1 MTETAPHGSTT
12 ADAVLEAL
20 AEGLS
25 EGALSKDSAELSA
38 ARADR
43 SGKIADGAP
52 IAVVHAQSIEDVQLV
67 MRVASARGIPVV
79 PRGAGTG
86 LAGAAIAGENTISLS
101 LLRMNRILEVNAAD
115 QLAVVE
121 PGILNATLNEQLE
134 PHGFWWAP
142 DPASRSISTVGGNIA
157 TNAGGLL
164 CAKYGVTREAVL
176 GLDVVLPDGELLRLG
191 HRTVKGV
198 TGYDLAALMIGS
210 EGTLGIVVGAT
221 LKLRPLVPGELWTI
235 GAEFPD
241 EQSAAEACAAVTAAR
256 IRPAVMELI
265 GSVGIGLLASYTD
278 TTLQGAFVLL
288 QTDDNDGEQTAR
300 AAAEVLERFGAKVEL
315 TSDHERSAHLAEAR
329 RQMMP
334 AMEAAG
340 NVLVEDVAVPRSRM
354 AEMFAFCNDV
364 GARYGVTVSTV
375 AHAGDGN
382 LHPAFVFDDAEP
394 TEAVWQAADEIFT
407 KAIALG
413 GTLTGEHG
421 VGTLKS
427 RWLRDELGD
436 VQYELQRRIKA
447 AFDPQGIMNP
457 GKVFGA

>member
-1 MTETAPHGSTT
+1 MTETAPPSTMT
-12 ADAVLEAL
+12 EAVLEAL

-25 EGALSKDSAELSA
+25 EGALSNDSAELSA

-43 SGKIADGAP
+43 SGKIADGMP
-52 IAVVHAQSIEDVQLV
+52 IAVVHAQSVEDVQHV
-67 MRVASARGIPVV
+67 MRVAHAHGIPVV

-86 LAGAAIAGENTISLS
+86 LAGAAIAGSNSISLS
-101 LLRMNRILEVNAAD
+101 LLRMNRMLEVNAAD

-142 DPASRSISTVGGNIA
+142 DPASRAISTVGGNIA

-176 GLDVVLPDGELLRLG
+176 GLDVVLPNGELLHLG

-210 EGTLGIVVGAT
+210 EGTLGVVVGAT

-241 EQSAAEACAAVTAAR
+241 EQAAAEACAAVTAAR

-265 GSVGIGLLASYTD
+265 GSVGIQLLASYTR

-288 QTDDNDGEQTAR
+288 QTDDNDGEQTAK

-315 TSDHERSAHLAEAR
+315 TNDLERSAHLAEAR

-364 GARYGVTVSTV
+364 GQRYGVTVSTV

-382 LHPAFVFDDAEP
+382 LHPAFVFDEAEP
-394 TEAVWQAADEIFT
+394 TEAVWRAADEIFT
-407 KAIALG
+407 KAIDLG

-436 VQYELQRRIKA
+436 AQYELQRRIKA
-447 AFDPQGIMNP
+447 AFDPAGIMNP
-457 GKVFGA
+457 GKVFGE

>member
-1 MTETAPHGSTT
+1 MTE
-12 ADAVLEAL
+12 AVLEAL

-25 EGALSKDSAELSA
+25 EGALSNDSAELSA

-43 SGKIADGAP
+43 SGKIADGMP
-52 IAVVHAQSIEDVQLV
+52 IAVVHAQSVEDVQHV
-67 MRVASARGIPVV
+67 MRVAHAHGIPVV

-86 LAGAAIAGENTISLS
+86 LAGAAIAGSNSISLS
-101 LLRMNRILEVNAAD
+101 LLRMNRMLEVNAAD

-142 DPASRSISTVGGNIA
+142 DPASRAISTVGGNIA

-176 GLDVVLPDGELLRLG
+176 GLDVVLPNGELLHLG

-210 EGTLGIVVGAT
+210 EGTLGVVVGAT

-241 EQSAAEACAAVTAAR
+241 EQAAAEACAAVTAAR

-265 GSVGIGLLASYTD
+265 GSVGIQLLASYTR

-288 QTDDNDGEQTAR
+288 QTDDNDGEQTAK

-315 TSDHERSAHLAEAR
+315 TNDLERSAHLAEAR

-364 GARYGVTVSTV
+364 GQRYGVTVSTV

-382 LHPAFVFDDAEP
+382 LHPAFVFDEAEP
-394 TEAVWQAADEIFT
+394 TEAVWRAADEIFT
-407 KAIALG
+407 KAIDLG

-436 VQYELQRRIKA
+436 AQYELQRRIKA
-447 AFDPQGIMNP
+447 AFDPAGIMNP
-457 GKVFGA
+457 GKVFGE